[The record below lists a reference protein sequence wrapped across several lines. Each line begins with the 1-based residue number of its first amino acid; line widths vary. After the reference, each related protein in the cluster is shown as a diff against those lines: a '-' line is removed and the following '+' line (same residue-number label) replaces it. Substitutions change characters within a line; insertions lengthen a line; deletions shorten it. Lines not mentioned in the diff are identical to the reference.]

1 MAPDGPMRV
10 EKILTRLGAWGALR
24 FGGALVVAVLSSV
37 LFLELLTP
45 FLARLLP
52 GVAPNRLHF
61 FVVSIG
67 LLLGLIGHFVAD
79 FWDRVVFAHWYG
91 PRGSWLDRA
100 RPPLCVFPAG
110 AELKR
115 LRALAVRA
123 LPKRPE
129 SDDRIDREV
138 VKMAQRQLERWERIE
153 HPLILGRLVRGL
165 LWPSLF
171 ALVLAVIA
179 AALAFSLGAA
189 AVGPW
194 LLAAAAAYGILTL
207 LVLVPF
213 TRLHAESLLRLYQ
226 DVAAHP
232 AHPTKR
238 KSESR

>member
-1 MAPDGPMRV
+1 MAPDSRMRM
-10 EKILTRLGAWGALR
+10 EKVLTWLGAWGALR
-24 FGGALVVAVLSSV
+24 YGGGLVVAVLGSV

-61 FVVSIG
+61 FAIGIG

-79 FWDRVVFAHWYG
+79 FWDRVVFARWYG

-100 RPPLCVFPAG
+100 HPPLFVFPSG

-115 LRALAVRA
+115 LRALAVHA

-129 SDDRIDREV
+129 SDDRIEREV
-138 VKMAQRQLERWERIE
+138 VKIAQRQLERWERIE
-153 HPLILGRLVRGL
+153 RPLILGRLVRAL

-171 ALVLAVIA
+171 AAVLAVGA
-179 AALAFSLGAA
+179 GVLAFPLGAA

-194 LLAAAAAYGILTL
+194 LLAAGAAYVILTL
-207 LVLVPF
+207 FVLVPF
-213 TRLHAESLLRLYQ
+213 TRLRAEFLLRLYQ
-226 DVAAHP
+226 HVAAHP
-232 AHPTKR
+232 AHPAKR
-238 KSESR
+238 KSEHR

>member
-1 MAPDGPMRV
+1 MAQDRTMRV
-10 EKILTRLGAWGALR
+10 EKVLTWLGAWGALR
-24 FGGALVVAVLSSV
+24 FGGPLGVAVFSSV

-52 GVAPNRLHF
+52 GVSANRLHF
-61 FVVSIG
+61 FGFGIG
-67 LLLGLIGHFVAD
+67 LLLGLVGHFVAD
-79 FWDRVVFAHWYG
+79 FWDRAVFARWYG

-100 RPPLCVFPAG
+100 QPPLFAFPAG

-115 LRALAVRA
+115 LRALAVHA
-123 LPKRPE
+123 LPKRPA
-129 SDDRIDREV
+129 SDERIDREV
-138 VKMAQRQLERWERIE
+138 VKIAQRQFERWERIE

-171 ALVLAVIA
+171 AAVLAAVA
-179 AALAFSLGAA
+179 AALAFPLGAA

-194 LLAAAAAYGILTL
+194 LLAAGAAYILLTL

-213 TRLHAESLLRLYQ
+213 TRLRAEFLLRLYQ

-238 KSESR
+238 KSEGR

>member
-1 MAPDGPMRV
+1 MAPDRTMRL
-10 EKILTRLGAWGALR
+10 EKVLTWLGAWGALR

-61 FVVSIG
+61 FAIGIG

-79 FWDRVVFAHWYG
+79 FWDRVVFARWYG
-91 PRGSWLDRA
+91 PRGSWLNRA
-100 RPPLCVFPAG
+100 HPPLFVFPAG

-115 LRALAVRA
+115 LRALAVHA

-138 VKMAQRQLERWERIE
+138 VKIAQRQIERWERIE
-153 HPLILGRLVRGL
+153 HPLILGWLVRGL

-171 ALVLAVIA
+171 AAVLALVA
-179 AALAFSLGAA
+179 AALGFSLGAA
-189 AVGPW
+189 AAAPW
-194 LLAAAAAYGILTL
+194 LLAVGAAYVILTL

-213 TRLHAESLLRLYQ
+213 TRLRTEFLLRLYQ

-238 KSESR
+238 KSEGR

>member
-1 MAPDGPMRV
+1 MRL
-10 EKILTRLGAWGALR
+10 EKVLTWLGAWGALR

-45 FLARLLP
+45 LLVRLLP

-61 FVVSIG
+61 FVIGVG

-91 PRGSWLDRA
+91 PHGSWLDRA
-100 RPPLCVFPAG
+100 RPPLFVFPAG

-115 LRALAVRA
+115 LRALAVHA

-138 VKMAQRQLERWERIE
+138 VKIAQRQIERWERIE
-153 HPLILGRLVRGL
+153 HPLILGWLVRGL

-171 ALVLAVIA
+171 AAVLALVA
-179 AALAFSLGAA
+179 AALGFSLGAA
-189 AVGPW
+189 AAAPW
-194 LLAAAAAYGILTL
+194 LLAVGAAYVILTL

-213 TRLHAESLLRLYQ
+213 TRLRTEFLLRLYQ

-238 KSESR
+238 KSEGR

>member
-1 MAPDGPMRV
+1 MRV
-10 EKILTRLGAWGALR
+10 EKVLTWLEAWGGLR
-24 FGGALVVAVLSSV
+24 FGGALVVAVLGSV

-52 GVAPNRLHF
+52 GVAPIRLHF
-61 FVVSIG
+61 FATGIG

-79 FWDRVVFAHWYG
+79 FWDRVVFARWYG

-100 RPPLCVFPAG
+100 HPPLFVFPAG

-115 LRALAVRA
+115 LRALAVHA

-138 VKMAQRQLERWERIE
+138 VKIAQRQLARWEQIE
-153 HPLILGRLVRGL
+153 HPLILGRLVRAL

-171 ALVLAVIA
+171 AAVLAVVA
-179 AALAFSLGAA
+179 GALAFSLGTAA
-189 AVGPW
+189 LGLW
-194 LLAAAAAYGILTL
+194 LLAAGAAYVILTL

-213 TRLHAESLLRLYQ
+213 TRLRAEFLLRLYQ

-238 KSESR
+238 KSERR

>member
-1 MAPDGPMRV
+1 MAPDSPMRV
-10 EKILTRLGAWGALR
+10 EKVLTWLGAWGALR

-61 FVVSIG
+61 FVVNVG

-79 FWDRVVFAHWYG
+79 FWDRVLFAYWYG

-100 RPPLCVFPAG
+100 QPPLFVFPAG

-115 LRALAVRA
+115 LRALAVHA

-138 VKMAQRQLERWERIE
+138 EKIAQRQIERWERIE
-153 HPLILGRLVRGL
+153 HPLILGRLVRAL

-171 ALVLAVIA
+171 ALLLAVVA
-179 AALAFSLGAA
+179 AAFAFSLGAA

-194 LLAAAAAYGILTL
+194 LLLAAVAYGMLTL

-213 TRLHAESLLRLYQ
+213 TRLRAEFLLRLYQ

-232 AHPTKR
+232 TRR

>member
-1 MAPDGPMRV
+1 MRV
-10 EKILTRLGAWGALR
+10 EKVLTWLGAWGALR
-24 FGGALVVAVLSSV
+24 FGGAVVVAVLSSV

-61 FVVSIG
+61 FVVGIG

-79 FWDRVVFAHWYG
+79 FWDRVVFARWYG

-100 RPPLCVFPAG
+100 QPPLFVFPAG

-115 LRALAVRA
+115 LRALAVHA

-138 VKMAQRQLERWERIE
+138 VKIAQRQLERWERIE

-171 ALVLAVIA
+171 AAVLAVVA

-189 AVGPW
+189 GGPW
-194 LLAAAAAYGILTL
+194 LLAAGGAYVILTL

-213 TRLHAESLLRLYQ
+213 TRLRAEFLLRLYQ

-238 KSESR
+238 K